1 MQETEWMEWALI
13 IIRPV
18 PWFHLPHHLFIG
30 VEVGRQE
37 IQATDEVFRG
47 LDGCPELSHKSL
59 IRAYLNV
66 GNLHTEQNHLSR

>member
-13 IIRPV
+13 ITRTA
-18 PWFHLPHHLFIG
+18 PWLHLPHHLFIG

-37 IQATDEVFRG
+37 IQVTDEAFRG
-47 LDGCPELSHKSL
+47 LDECSELSHKSL
-59 IRAYLNV
+59 IHAYLNV